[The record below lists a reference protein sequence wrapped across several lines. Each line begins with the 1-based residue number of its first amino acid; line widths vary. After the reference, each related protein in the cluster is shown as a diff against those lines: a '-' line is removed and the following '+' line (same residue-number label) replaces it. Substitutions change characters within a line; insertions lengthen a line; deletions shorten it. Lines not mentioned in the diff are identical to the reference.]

1 MSRAVVL
8 DTNILV
14 SAALK
19 PGSEIAR
26 ILERVL
32 LRQAPVYVCPSIV
45 TEYREVLHRPTL
57 RPKGLP
63 PAWLPRLLQ
72 IAFHEPEPAPWLLE
86 GPDPDDLVFL
96 ALAKAVGAVLV
107 TGNQADFPRKI
118 RDGVEVMSPL
128 EYLGQTPHDD
138 ELALDSAGEGDAV
151 GQEKKRSWPI
161 RGPGQGGQRRLP
173 APFGRSEPERGLPNQ
188 PSVLNRWPGLR

>member
-1 MSRAVVL
+1 MSRAVVV

-19 PGSEIAR
+19 PGSDIAR

-45 TEYREVLHRPTL
+45 AEYREVLNRPGL

-63 PAWLPRLLQ
+63 PLWLPRLLQ
-72 IAFHEPEPAPWLLE
+72 IAFHEPEPAPWPLE

-96 ALAKAVGAVLV
+96 ALAKAIGAVVV
-107 TGNQADFPRKI
+107 TGNQAHFPTEI
-118 RDGVEVMSPL
+118 RDGVNVMSPR
-128 EYLGQTPHDD
+128 EYLGQM
-138 ELALDSAGEGDAV
+138 
-151 GQEKKRSWPI
+151 
-161 RGPGQGGQRRLP
+161 
-173 APFGRSEPERGLPNQ
+173 PE
-188 PSVLNRWPGLR
+188 